1 MRAVLQRV
9 ESGYVSINNIK
20 TGCIEKGIVV
30 LVGFNADDDETAFN
44 YIIDKITNLR
54 IFGDENGKMNL
65 SVKDIN
71 AGLLI
76 IPNFTLYSD
85 ARKGRRPNFSLG
97 ASPEKAE
104 KMFDKFIDM
113 LRKNFEN
120 VQTGVFKADMKV
132 FLINDGPVTILL
144 DSDRNF

>member
-1 MRAVLQRV
+1 MRAVLQRA
-9 ESGYVSINNIK
+9 ESGYVSVNNIK
-20 TGCIEKGIVV
+20 SGCIEKGIVV
-30 LVGFNADDDETAFN
+30 LVGFNGNDDETAFN

-54 IFGDENGKMNL
+54 IFEDENGKMNL
-65 SVKDIN
+65 SVKDIKG
-71 AGLLI
+71 GLLI

-97 ASPEKAE
+97 AAPEEAE
-104 KMFDKFIDM
+104 KMFYKFIDM
-113 LRKNFEN
+113 LKNKFEN
-120 VQTGVFKADMKV
+120 VQTGVFRADMKV